1 MWVFGLLCA
10 SLLRQESIAS
20 STAKNGPCA
29 LSIWYQCYLVFGV
42 LHSYAGCQ
50 SYIRTC
56 YTICKIISSLE
67 GWGMVSLFQVEIALL
82 ITSSSP
88 RYCTVMSALKAAVSG
103 WMRGA
108 QAAYRLCHQRCLQ
121 PTLQG
126 WLAYDDFI
134 VKLRKNVEKKT
145 KSGTQ
150 SFPSHSLIKAFLI
163 FDL

>member
-67 GWGMVSLFQVEIALL
+67 GWGMFSLFQVEIALL

-126 WLAYDDFI
+126 WLAYDNFI